1 MGGGPDVGSVPC
13 RDVVVE
19 NCTLRN
25 DVTSAVHNAD
35 FHGNVEDCKYINC
48 NIFGGVTWQGRDNGY
63 INCRIHPT
71 SIGVVVTS
79 AEILGGNFYLRNC
92 DVYTLG
98 NPQDSSRGVV
108 DIGGNSTPVS
118 SDTVF
123 DCHFEVTGGKWDGIT
138 LGSNTFLVYF
148 RNRGT
153 TQKVNFKIDG
163 IDLDLND
170 FSTVLRTD
178 LISGTADSD
187 YIIIDN
193 ISTALN
199 GKSIAIHFGG
209 DYLNFP
215 HRLPMLS
222 GRQVVTTDTGEITTL
237 GVSDAYK
244 WVFPRTPSVNVSRT
258 NRGAVGSSFGIPAAT
273 VANATSVIP
282 ALRNETGANW
292 VAATTVD
299 LCWTATIREI

>member
-1 MGGGPDVGSVPC
+1 M
-13 RDVVVE
+13 
-19 NCTLRN
+19 
-25 DVTSAVHNAD
+25 
-35 FHGNVEDCKYINC
+35 
-48 NIFGGVTWQGRDNGY
+48 
-63 INCRIHPT
+63 
-71 SIGVVVTS
+71 
-79 AEILGGNFYLRNC
+79 
-92 DVYTLG
+92 YTLG

-138 LGSNTFLVYF
+138 LGSNTLLVYF